1 VEKVA
6 AAMPT
11 AKHRKWGILLFLSCV
26 WLPSPCSTGYVRVQN
41 GDLVRFTAQEE
52 LRRLKIVLL
61 THEVVEDVS
70 RLLKWFWTI
79 SPMLLHDTTP

>member
-1 VEKVA
+1 VGDTLILKLRLVA
-6 AAMPT
+6 LA
-11 AKHRKWGILLFLSCV
+11 LLHWIC
-26 WLPSPCSTGYVRVQN
+26 RVQN